1 MDVIFNYEGKVKVI
15 SIILSGYI
23 FVIIG
28 VLFELRSY
36 FVKLIEEYSGNV
48 FSVILSKISYLLV
61 GFDVGSKLEK
71 VYKIDIKVINEE

>member
-71 VYKIDIKVINEE
+71 VYKIGIKVINEE

>member
-1 MDVIFNYEGKVKVI
+1 MDVIFNYEGKVKII

-71 VYKIDIKVINEE
+71 VYKIGIKVINEE